1 MKFRFKSYFALE
13 SKSSSNQFHFFVS
26 PCLPTLLHVLR
37 QCLFLLLIIK
47 DIPLKYFLFVET
59 PFQFKVYGW
68 IFLFLVFFPMYYK
81 WIFSVKYIL
90 HIFQFLINHRFVSS
104 DNPFKIKKVNE
115 TDYANIV
122 LMYTYPILS
131 TLGLA
136 LMI

>member
-1 MKFRFKSYFALE
+1 MLKPPFS
-13 SKSSSNQFHFFVS
+13 
-26 PCLPTLLHVLR
+26 
-37 QCLFLLLIIK
+37 
-47 DIPLKYFLFVET
+47 LKYMAESFCSLFFS
-59 PFQFKVYGW
+59 PY
-68 IFLFLVFFPMYYK
+68 IPMYYK